1 MVDMRK
7 PSVDEV
13 DLQKE
18 AIGEVI
24 GVEANPAAAALAAAT
39 EAQKPR
45 MFSRGMIRL
54 WLIVSVLCCAQVTL
68 INPLAGICC
77 ISDLNDERLR

>member
-1 MVDMRK
+1 MADDRK
-7 PSVDEV
+7 PSLEEV

-18 AIGEVI
+18 AIGEVH

-45 MFSRGMIRL
+45 MFSSGMIKL
-54 WLIVSVLCCAQVTL
+54 WLIVSQAVEMTSAQ
-68 INPLAGICC
+68 
-77 ISDLNDERLR
+77 SR

>member
-1 MVDMRK
+1 MSTDAKATFEEVDH
-7 PSVDEV
+7 

-18 AIGEVI
+18 AIGEVH

-39 EAQKPR
+39 AVQKPR

-54 WLIVSVLCCAQVTL
+54 WLIVCLCNFETPRRALMTSRSEWDTSSA
-68 INPLAGICC
+68 P
-77 ISDLNDERLR
+77 